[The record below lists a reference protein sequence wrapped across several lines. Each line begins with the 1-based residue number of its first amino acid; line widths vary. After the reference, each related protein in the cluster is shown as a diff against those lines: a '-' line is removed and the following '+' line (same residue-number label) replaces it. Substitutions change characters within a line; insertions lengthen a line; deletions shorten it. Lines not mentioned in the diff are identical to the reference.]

1 MEDDTTKQEAL
12 LDLERHLADLN
23 HNALQRELDSD
34 HDSIQ
39 DDYDSLHRQ
48 MYKRIQRNRYFSRK
62 KKYRNKTSLFDVD
75 DCLSPDSICYNSC
88 EFRYDF

>member
-1 MEDDTTKQEAL
+1 MEDNTTKQEAL
-12 LDLERHLADLN
+12 LDLERYLAELN

-39 DDYDSLHRQ
+39 DDYDSLHHR

-62 KKYRNKTSLFDVD
+62 KYRNKTSVIDVD
-75 DCLSPDSICYNSC
+75 DCLSPDSICYNSH
-88 EFRYDF
+88 EFCYDF